1 MPILDCIY
9 IKNFS
14 CPAQIGLYDHEKGI
28 TQPLVMH
35 LELYGTWSETDFL
48 DYDKIIASIKNIL
61 AQQHYELLETLAN
74 KIAKRLLAQFTIQK
88 IILAIDKPLAVK
100 DALVGVKIERTA

>member
-1 MPILDCIY
+1 MTTLDCIY

-28 TQPLVMH
+28 TQPIILH
-35 LELYGTWSETDFL
+35 LELYGKWPEANFL

-74 KIAKRLLAQFTIQK
+74 HITQNLLANFAIQK